1 MGMMRTVLVANPKG
15 GSGKTTLATNLAG
28 FFASRNQRVGLW
40 DLDDQQSSMEWLAL
54 RSNELPSIGSVS
66 ARGYEDQ
73 GEASQTYEWVVL
85 DSPAGMHGREF
96 NGALTLADKVLV
108 PVQPSIF
115 DMSATRDF
123 LDRLMEEKK
132 VRRYRP
138 FVGVIGMR
146 VDPRTR
152 PAATLEQFLAQ
163 YDLPVVTY
171 LRDTMVYVN
180 AAFTGRSI
188 FDLPAYQ
195 AERDLQ
201 QWHPLIEWISA

>member
-1 MGMMRTVLVANPKG
+1 MMRTVLVANPKG

-28 FFASRNQRVGLW
+28 FLANRNERVGLW
-40 DLDDQQSSMEWLAL
+40 DLDDQQSSVEWLAL
-54 RSNELPSIGSVS
+54 RSNELPSIGRVS
-66 ARGYEDQ
+66 ERDYEDQ
-73 GEASQTYEWVVL
+73 GGVSHTYEWLIL
-85 DSPAGMHGREF
+85 DSPAGMHGKEF
-96 NGALTLADKVLV
+96 NEALKLVDKVLV

-115 DMSATRDF
+115 DMTATRDF

-132 VRRYRP
+132 VRRHRP
-138 FVGVIGMR
+138 FVGIIGMR

-163 YDLPVVTY
+163 YDLPVLTY

-188 FDLPAYQ
+188 FDLPAHQ
-195 AERDLQ
+195 AERDLR
-201 QWHPLIEWISA
+201 QWHPLIEWIGT

>member
-1 MGMMRTVLVANPKG
+1 MMRTVLVANPKG

-28 FFASRNQRVGLW
+28 FFANRNQRVGLW
-40 DLDDQQSSMEWLAL
+40 DLDDQQSSVEWLAL
-54 RSNELPSIGSVS
+54 RSNELPSIGRVS
-66 ARGYEDQ
+66 ERDYEDQ
-73 GEASQTYEWVVL
+73 GGVSQTYEWLIL
-85 DSPAGMHGREF
+85 DSPAGMHGKEF
-96 NGALTLADKVLV
+96 NEALKLVDKVLV

-115 DMSATRDF
+115 DMTATRDF

-132 VRRYRP
+132 VRRHRP
-138 FVGVIGMR
+138 FVGIIGMR

-163 YDLPVVTY
+163 YDLPVLTY

-188 FDLPAYQ
+188 FDLPAHQ

-201 QWHPLIEWISA
+201 QWHPLIEWIGT